1 MPRGGKGCSFCDGPQ
16 RLRRRDDANHASACT
31 EPLVCGLQRA
41 DGIPRRQLMRPI
53 TANVLSTAEVRSPA
67 GEHVGKIVDF
77 MLDTERGA
85 VEYAVLAVGGVLGV
99 GAKMLAVQPG
109 ELRFDASRNCLEI
122 TVDTATL
129 AAHPGIDRTNPPE
142 SANAAVRSRA
152 SSPRPQSTPR
162 SER

>member
-1 MPRGGKGCSFCDGPQ
+1 LHATQLQF
-16 RLRRRDDANHASACT
+16 LRRKPKDWAELPAEAAQATAGTVGMWLATAKRHWLEETIVHPVAAN
-31 EPLVCGLQRA
+31 L
-41 DGIPRRQLMRPI
+41 
-53 TANVLSTAEVRSPA
+53 LSTAEVRSPA

-77 MLDTERGA
+77 MLDTERGS

-109 ELRFDASRNCLEI
+109 DLRFDAARRCLEI

-129 AAHPGIDRTNPPE
+129 ADLPGIDRANPPD
-142 SANAAVRSRA
+142 NAAAAARLRA
-152 SSPRPQSTPR
+152 SSGSLQSAPR

>member
-1 MPRGGKGCSFCDGPQ
+1 
-16 RLRRRDDANHASACT
+16 
-31 EPLVCGLQRA
+31 
-41 DGIPRRQLMRPI
+41 MRPV

-77 MLDTERGA
+77 MLDTERGS

-109 ELRFDASRNCLEI
+109 ELRFDAGGRCIEI

-129 AAHPGIDRTNPPE
+129 AALPGIDRANPPDN
-142 SANAAVRSRA
+142 ADAAVRSRA
-152 SSPRPQSTPR
+152 SSRRRASAPR